1 LDQQLR
7 RKLKSA
13 PPQRFSFEKQNISN
27 FYIDSVI
34 RSMPADIQLGKVRTK
49 LTTAEEEC
57 ASLRRQLEHYKRIAD
72 DMPRMRAET
81 STVRGKFENQRE
93 AAIQMQSKI
102 ARLEAANL
110 ELNLKIDDLAS
121 ARQKDDV
128 SLNKTI
134 KLKGF

>member
-1 LDQQLR
+1 
-7 RKLKSA
+7 
-13 PPQRFSFEKQNISN
+13 
-27 FYIDSVI
+27 
-34 RSMPADIQLGKVRTK
+34 MPADIQLGKVRTK

-121 ARQKDDV
+121 ARQKEDV
-128 SLNKTI
+128 SLKKTI
-134 KLKGF
+134 KLKDCNNTQEICDSSEVIAVTME